1 MLINKRIRSNKA
13 EEKDSRP
20 QAVALGYDAD
30 KDDAPRVLASG
41 QGLVAQRIMD
51 RARELD
57 LPIQED
63 ALLVEALATVDVG
76 DHIPPE
82 LYRVVAEL
90 LAFLYRVQ
98 KKRGQT

>member
-1 MLINKRIRSNKA
+1 MLVNKRISAKKA
-13 EEKDSRP
+13 EEKDHKP
-20 QAVALGYDAD
+20 QAVALGYDEEH
-30 KDDAPRVLASG
+30 DDAPRVLASG
-41 QGLVAQRIMD
+41 KGLVAQRILD

-63 ALLVEALATVDVG
+63 ALLVEALASVDVG

-98 KKRGQT
+98 KKQE